1 MAIVP
6 TGLARVSNLLRSNVT
21 SQSITTVQQQ
31 LLDIQNELSTGRHL
45 SAPSVDPGAA
55 SIAQQL
61 RKTLETNQAYA
72 VNLKSANSKLSE
84 VDSTLG
90 DLTDLLQQ
98 AQNIAS
104 QNVGSDVTPDG
115 RIAAA
120 AVIDS
125 IYSQALSIANK
136 QSGGAYVF
144 GGDRSTTAPYVDT
157 AGGVQFVGG
166 DNQLQ
171 NAVGDRL
178 NSYFTI
184 DGTAVFGAISSQVQG
199 TSNLT
204 PTVTSNTRIADLRGA
219 SGNGV
224 KLSSIVVGN
233 GTTSATIDLS
243 GANNLGD
250 VVNLIN
256 QAGVSGVTASIAS
269 NGHSLQL
276 AATGTETISVV
287 DVANGT
293 SAVDL
298 GILQTT
304 PAAAGVTVLGT
315 NVNASVSP
323 LTTLALL
330 RDGAGI
336 DTTNGFTITNGGTS
350 ANIDLTGAVTVEDL
364 LNKINSSNTG
374 ARAEIN
380 AAGTGINVLNATQG
394 TDLRISEN
402 GGTTAS
408 DLGLRSL
415 TPSTALAD
423 LNGGKG
429 VRFAAGN
436 DITITRTDG
445 TTLGVDLDGS
455 VTIQDVI
462 NKINTADGGNGT
474 TASFSSTGN
483 GIVIT
488 DTAGGSVSPLALSP
502 ANFSNAAADLGLLAA
517 PVGTTLTGA
526 DTNPIQS
533 NGVFSNL
540 AKLRAGLLSSD
551 TAKITEAAE
560 GLTADQGRVVVVRGT
575 TGAKVQELT
584 SRANRME
591 DQNVATTS
599 LLSNLEDT
607 NYTEAIS
614 KFQTLQTQLQA
625 AMQAGAAQMKL
636 SLLDFLG

>member
-6 TGLARVSNLLRSNVT
+6 TGLARVSSLLRSNTT
-21 SQSITTVQQQ
+21 SQSITAVQQQ
-31 LLDIQNELSTGRHL
+31 LLEIQNELATGKHL
-45 SAPSVDPGAA
+45 TAPSVNPGD
-55 SIAQQL
+55 SVIAQQL
-61 RKTLETNQAYA
+61 RKSLELNQSYA
-72 VNLKSANSKLSE
+72 ANLKSANSKLSE
-84 VDSTLG
+84 VDSTLA

-104 QNVGSDVTPDG
+104 QNVGSDVTPDA

-125 IYSQALSIANK
+125 IYSQAMSIANK
-136 QSGGAYVF
+136 QSGGVYLF

-166 DNQLQ
+166 NNQLQ
-171 NAVGDRL
+171 NTVSDQQT
-178 NSYFTI
+178 SYFTVN
-184 DGTAVFGAISSQVQG
+184 GTGVFGAISSQVQG
-199 TSNLT
+199 TANLT
-204 PTVTSNTRIADLRGA
+204 PTITSTTRIDDLRGT
-219 SGNGV
+219 SGGGV

-233 GTTSATIDLS
+233 GSTSATVDLS
-243 GANNLGD
+243 GAKSIGD

-276 AATGTETISVV
+276 AASGSETISVV
-287 DVANGT
+287 DTANGT
-293 SAVDL
+293 SAYEL

-304 PAAAGVTVLGT
+304 PASAGATVTGT
-315 NVNASVSP
+315 NVNAGITP
-323 LTTLALL
+323 LTTLASL

-336 DTTNGFTITNGGTS
+336 DTVNGFTISNGGTS
-350 ANIDLTGAVTVEDL
+350 SVIDLSGAVTVEDL

-380 AAGTGINVLNATQG
+380 ESGTGINVLNATQG

-408 DLGLRSL
+408 DMGLRSL

-429 VRFAAGN
+429 VQFAAGN

-445 TTLGVDLDGS
+445 TTFGVDLDGS

-474 TASFSSTGN
+474 TASFSTTGN
-483 GIVIT
+483 GIAIT
-488 DTAGGSVSPLALSP
+488 DTAGGGGSMALSA
-502 ANFSNAAADLGLLAA
+502 ANYSNAPADLGLLAT
-517 PVGTTLTGA
+517 PVGNVLNGA
-526 DTNPIQS
+526 DTNPIRS

-560 GLTADQGRVVVVRGT
+560 GLATDQGRVVIVRGT
-575 TGAKVQELT
+575 TGAKLQELT
-584 SRANRME
+584 NRTNRLE
-591 DQNVATTS
+591 DQNVATKS
-599 LLSNLEDT
+599 LLSDLEDT

-625 AMQAGAAQMKL
+625 AMQAGAAQMRL